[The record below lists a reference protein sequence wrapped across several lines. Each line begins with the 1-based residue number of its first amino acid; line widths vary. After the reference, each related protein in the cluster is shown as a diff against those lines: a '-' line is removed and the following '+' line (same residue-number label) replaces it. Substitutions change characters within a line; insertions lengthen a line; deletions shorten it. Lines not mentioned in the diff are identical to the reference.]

1 MLSIGL
7 VGTWPHCCLVLLAA
21 SLMCV
26 LWFGARQVID
36 GQLTPGQL
44 SAFVVYSVYVSGN
57 VGSLA
62 GVFSNLM
69 QVRQMRSVVLVY
81 DAHLLNDSH
90 QHLVAGISCVH
101 AVNTSC
107 GWCAWGW
114 SHWVSR

>member
-1 MLSIGL
+1 MRCCGLCASVFGDLCTSVGPANYMLSIWTARNC
-7 VGTWPHCCLVLLAA
+7 VYSCLVLAAA

-36 GQLTPGQL
+36 GRLTPGQL

-69 QVRQMRSVVLVY
+69 QVRQMCSVCLPYVTTE
-81 DAHLLNDSH
+81 AHLE
-90 QHLVAGISCVH
+90 
-101 AVNTSC
+101 
-107 GWCAWGW
+107 
-114 SHWVSR
+114 

>member
-1 MLSIGL
+1 
-7 VGTWPHCCLVLLAA
+7 VLLAA

-36 GQLTPGQL
+36 GRLTPGQL

-69 QVRQMRSVVLVY
+69 QVRQMCSIVFLHG
-81 DAHLLNDSH
+81 DKGSFE
-90 QHLVAGISCVH
+90 
-101 AVNTSC
+101 
-107 GWCAWGW
+107 
-114 SHWVSR
+114 

>member
-1 MLSIGL
+1 MLGI
-7 VGTWPHCCLVLLAA
+7 WPHCWLVLLAA

-36 GQLTPGQL
+36 GRLTPGQL

-69 QVRQMRSVVLVY
+69 QVWQMCSVVFVY
-81 DAHLLNDSH
+81 EDANLLNDSH
-90 QHLVAGISCVH
+90 HH
-101 AVNTSC
+101 
-107 GWCAWGW
+107 GWYILCACCEHKLWMYAW
-114 SHWVSR
+114 EWRHWVSR